1 MSSAKISSV
10 LWIVKWLQL
19 HHLTGNG
26 TTGFGNG
33 AKLNYNFQTCTF
45 EFWHVPA
52 KGASSTEGWQQKLIS
67 NLTKQ
72 QAKSEAWSFFLVWL
86 VWFFTSLP
94 LASSLFRFHV
104 SVSAL
109 KFSFLLVRFLLR
121 QLLYNQSFTII
132 FRDTPLQEEYNFD
145 VTVNTILYIRST
157 EFIAHTWKIL

>member
-1 MSSAKISSV
+1 MSLAKISSI

-19 HHLTGNG
+19 HHVTGNG
-26 TTGFGNG
+26 IAGSGNH

-45 EFWHVPA
+45 EFWHVTI
-52 KGASSTEGWQQKLIS
+52 KGASTEGWQQRLIN

-72 QAKSEAWSFFLVWL
+72 QANSEVRVFLVWL
-86 VWFFTSLP
+86 VWFFTSLS

-104 SVSAL
+104 SLSAL
-109 KFSFLLVRFLLR
+109 KFSFLGARFLLR

-132 FRDTPLQEEYNFD
+132 FRDTPLQEEYNFN
-145 VTVNTILYIRST
+145 VTVNMILYICST